1 MRLLMTSLV
10 LATACLVF
18 ASTSNGADIL
28 ILARAQ
34 SGGPEAQLLFV
45 YTNPNDPSFE
55 IWLREATILGKSKTR
70 EVTDYQMPDTHH
82 FRVLDEGVFPQPI
95 DPAPARSPKP

>member
-1 MRLLMTSLV
+1 MTSLV

-18 ASTSNGADIL
+18 ASTSDCADIS

-34 SGGPEAQLLFV
+34 SGGPEAQLQFV

-55 IWLREATILGKSKTR
+55 IWLREAALLGKSKTR
-70 EVTDYQMPDTHH
+70 EVLDYQMPDAHRL
-82 FRVLDEGVFPQPI
+82 RVLDESIFPQPI
-95 DPAPARSPKP
+95 NPAPARSPKP